1 MNSVFAGEQTLGIAQ
16 IYWLSPCQFIEFPCK
31 SFELNK
37 QFRKRHLK
45 IPRYYVKLAKSLGGS

>member
-1 MNSVFAGEQTLGIAQ
+1 MNSMFAGEQTLRIAQ

-37 QFRKRHLK
+37 QFRKMHLK
-45 IPRYYVKLAKSLGGS
+45 IPR